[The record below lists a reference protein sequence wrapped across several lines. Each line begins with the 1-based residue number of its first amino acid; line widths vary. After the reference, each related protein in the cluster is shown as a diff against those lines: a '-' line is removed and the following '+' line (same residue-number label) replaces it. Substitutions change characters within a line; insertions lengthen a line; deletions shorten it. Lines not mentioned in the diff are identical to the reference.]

1 MITFLAGVGLT
12 ALLVLVFTPRK
23 AKGIP
28 EPKEHGPW
36 GELNRCLGC
45 DSAYPLGALLRYGD
59 PGYKPTV
66 QGSTRW
72 VCPKC
77 GACTADVVCRWIG
90 REKPDGSYEWKHWSE
105 LPPDIK
111 PKVDPLEELAALGK
125 K

>member
-1 MITFLAGVGLT
+1 M
-12 ALLVLVFTPRK
+12 FTPRK

-66 QGSTRW
+66 QE
-72 VCPKC
+72 
-77 GACTADVVCRWIG
+77 AL
-90 REKPDGSYEWKHWSE
+90 DGYVPSAEPARRTSYA
-105 LPPDIK
+105 
-111 PKVDPLEELAALGK
+111 VG
-125 K
+125 